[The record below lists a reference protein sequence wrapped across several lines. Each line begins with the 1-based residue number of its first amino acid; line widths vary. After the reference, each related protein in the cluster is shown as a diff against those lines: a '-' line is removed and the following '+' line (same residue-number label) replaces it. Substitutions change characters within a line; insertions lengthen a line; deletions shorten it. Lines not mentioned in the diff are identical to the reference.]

1 MNYGSLGRAVQDRPE
16 MTGVL
21 LLCWFI

>member
-16 MTGVL
+16 MTDVL